1 MWKRPLNIP
10 NMWYCDNPAT
20 NYIIPVIYLM
30 LILNLF
36 LLITQ

>member
-1 MWKRPLNIP
+1 METTIKYLI
-10 NMWYCDNPAT
+10 CGIATILAT

>member
-1 MWKRPLNIP
+1 MVLRQSRNKL
-10 NMWYCDNPAT
+10 Y
-20 NYIIPVIYLM
+20 YFPVIYLM